1 MQVVS
6 LIEWEHDADHIFP
19 HQQDMAVII
28 FSSLGNLF
36 HFRGSPSSNG
46 YVRADSGGRGG
57 FIGAI
62 GGRGGRGHGGRDV
75 DAENRLIDQLDEEW
89 ED

>member
-1 MQVVS
+1 MADS
-6 LIEWEHDADHIFP
+6 SKARRLIISPSPSH
-19 HQQDMAVII
+19 QDMFII
-28 FSSLGNLF
+28 LFSSLGRCLRL
-36 HFRGSPSSNG
+36 RGSPSSSG
-46 YVRADSGGRGG
+46 YTRADGGRGG

-62 GGRGGRGHGGRDV
+62 SGRGSGSYSRRRDV